1 MLIFKAYGIICN
13 MIDCIIQARMGS
25 TRLPGK
31 VLMLLDKKYTV
42 LDYVINQLKHSKLL
56 GKIIIATTN
65 LEEDDV
71 IVDFA
76 KKNEIQC
83 FRGSSTDVLDRF
95 YHCSKKFSLRHIM
108 RITGDNPLIDPAVID
123 KAIKE
128 YINSNV
134 DYLTN
139 SIQRTFP
146 YGTEVEIFS
155 FDSLELV
162 WKFANKKSEREHVT
176 PYFYNHPTKFKIHH
190 FIQESNQSRFRYT
203 IDRKEDYLV
212 ILEIISRIK
221 KRPIQTVDIIKLF
234 TEEPELAEINSNVI
248 SNEGYIKSIN
258 ADKNLRQR
266 NEKEN

>member
-1 MLIFKAYGIICN
+1 
-13 MIDCIIQARMGS
+13 MGS
-25 TRLPGK
+25 SRLPGK
-31 VLMLLDKKYTV
+31 VLMLLDKDYTI
-42 LDYVINQLKHSKLL
+42 LDYVINQIKYSRLL

-71 IVDFA
+71 IADFA
-76 KKNEIQC
+76 KKNEIEC
-83 FRGSSTDVLDRF
+83 FRGSSIDVLDRF
-95 YHCSKKFSLRHIM
+95 YYCSKKFSLRHIM
-108 RITGDNPLIDPAVID
+108 RITGDNPFIDPTVID

-128 YINSNV
+128 YTDSND

-139 SIQRTFP
+139 TRQRTFP

-155 FDSLELV
+155 FDSLELA
-162 WKFANKKSEREHVT
+162 WKFANKESEREHVT

-190 FIQESNQSRFRYT
+190 FVQENNQSRFRYT

-221 KRPIQTVDIIKLF
+221 KRPIQTVDIIKLL
-234 TEEPELAEINSNVI
+234 TEKPELVEINSNVI

-258 ADKNLRQR
+258 ADKNLEKR
-266 NEKEN
+266 NEED